1 MQGTEPIQI
10 PNFLYTRPEVSAG
23 AELIGH
29 MPTKPNKICPF
40 KCLSAIFL
48 VSLPGGAIVLL
59 PKIQ

>member
-29 MPTKPNKICPF
+29 KPTKPNKIWTASIERPD
-40 KCLSAIFL
+40 
-48 VSLPGGAIVLL
+48 
-59 PKIQ
+59 